1 MRITLVAFIWLIT
14 SAVTP
19 AFGGVGDVYYCI
31 LDRGYEYNKAKKTM
45 TEVTLSKFTFTQKT
59 ENLIKFSEDF
69 FSIPQ
74 AEYQIQPGT
83 GAGFAPIDILV
94 SVGMF
99 TSSNNFL
106 FDGKNFKYT
115 IFQTPELPDVIAFFT
130 CSKF

>member
-31 LDRGYEYNKAKKTM
+31 LDRGYEYNKAKKAM
-45 TEVTLSKFTFTQKT
+45 AEVTFPKFTFTQKT

-69 FSIPQ
+69 FGIPL
-74 AEYQIQPGT
+74 AEYQIQSGT
-83 GAGFAPIDILV
+83 GADFAPIEILV

-99 TSSNNFL
+99 TNSNNFL

-115 IFQTPELPDVIAFFT
+115 IFQNSELSDYIAFFT